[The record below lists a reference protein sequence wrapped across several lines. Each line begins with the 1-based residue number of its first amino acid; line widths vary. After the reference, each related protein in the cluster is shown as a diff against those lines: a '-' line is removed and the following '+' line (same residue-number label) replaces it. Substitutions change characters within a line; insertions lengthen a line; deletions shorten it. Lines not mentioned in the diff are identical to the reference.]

1 MNQDAREPGH
11 AEGLALGRICHGRG
25 ACEQDA
31 REPGHAEKDSRW
43 AGYAMDMEHASRMH
57 VNSDT
62 RVIETVDKCVQCSVK
77 MCQTFIIC

>member
-31 REPGHAEKDSRW
+31 CEPGHAEKDSHW
-43 AGYAMDMEHASRMH
+43 AGYAMDVEHASRMH
-57 VNSDT
+57 VNPDT
-62 RVIETVDKCVQCSVK
+62 RRRTRVGQDMPWTWSMRAGC
-77 MCQTFIIC
+77 T